1 LTSKR
6 LLDSL
11 TRQALARIGNS
22 APHFGRRTN
31 RTTTGRQKTSRR
43 YRRRGARAR
52 NIIDDHTGVNEVFAH
67 ASDHQEQGDEQR
79 DLS

>member
-22 APHFGRRTN
+22 ARTSGGGPTE
-31 RTTTGRQKTSRR
+31 RPQ
-43 YRRRGARAR
+43 GARKHHDVTGDEGRGPR

-67 ASDHQEQGDEQR
+67 ASDHKEQGDEQR